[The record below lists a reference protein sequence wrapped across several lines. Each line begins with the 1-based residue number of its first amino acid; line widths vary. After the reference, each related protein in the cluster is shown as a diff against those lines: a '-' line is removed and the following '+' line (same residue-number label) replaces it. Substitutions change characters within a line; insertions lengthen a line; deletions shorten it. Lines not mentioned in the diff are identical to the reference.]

1 MIIRILVLLC
11 TINTT
16 FGQSISKT
24 NAYLLPGQGSD
35 ARIFS
40 KITLDSTYVLQYIV
54 YPVPAKNTTL
64 PQFAQQISEQID
76 TTQKFI
82 LIGVSL
88 GGMICT
94 ELADLLKPEQ
104 IIIVSSAK
112 CRAELPK
119 RYTFQRVFPINK
131 IIPARV
137 IYWGAKLLQPLV
149 EPDRNNAKNTF
160 KAMLGAKNPK
170 YLKRTAN
177 MIINWERTYFKKNI
191 VHLHGDNDH
200 TLPLKNIKADYIVQH
215 GSHMMALTRGEEIN
229 DLILKILQK

>member
-1 MIIRILVLLC
+1 MIRILVLLC
-11 TINTT
+11 TINPT
-16 FGQSISKT
+16 FGQNISKT

-40 KITLDSTYVLQYIV
+40 KTTLNSTYNLRHIV
-54 YPVPAKNTTL
+54 YPIPVKNTTL
-64 PQFAQQISEQID
+64 PQFAQQISGQID

-104 IIIVSSAK
+104 IIIISSAK
-112 CRAELPK
+112 CRAELPR
-119 RYTFQRVFPINK
+119 RYRFQKTFPLNK

-149 EPDRNNAKNTF
+149 EPDRNNAKNAF

-170 YLKRTAN
+170 YLKRTAD
-177 MIINWERTYFKKNI
+177 MIINWERKIYHPNI
-191 VHLHGDNDH
+191 IHIHGNNDH
-200 TLPLKNIKADYIVQH
+200 TLPLINIKANYTIPH
-215 GSHMMALTRGEEIN
+215 GSHMMALTKGEEIN
-229 DLILKILQK
+229 ELLLKIMQK